1 MYTYMTTIQ
10 MNYVKH
16 SRTMYIYIY
25 YIYKY
30 NTHISVQE
38 YSVLYVGNR

>member
-1 MYTYMTTIQ
+1 

-16 SRTMYIYIY
+16 SRTMYIY
-25 YIYKY
+25 YIHKY
-30 NTHISVQE
+30 NTHINEQE